1 VLYLQLIHVRLS
13 TTDQA
18 MKVKF
23 VVKLE
28 TIGDDKMHVL
38 VPKMHRDFLMP
49 LVGKQVR
56 VVIDDEI

>member
-1 VLYLQLIHVRLS
+1 MGTQK
-13 TTDQA
+13 QA

-23 VVKLE
+23 VVKLG
-28 TIGDDKMHVL
+28 TMGDDKMHVL
-38 VPKMHRDFLMP
+38 IPKMHRDVLKP